1 MPSVEFKFER
11 HAKINMRLRMKQ
23 QRPRVR
29 IEKRLYFDQNITD
42 MSIDISYLDWHIW

>member
-11 HAKINMRLRMKQ
+11 HAKINTRLRMTQ

-29 IEKRLYFDQNITD
+29 IEKSLYFDQNITD
-42 MSIDISYLDWHIW
+42 MSIDISKLDRHI